1 MWQHN
6 VLPFGATSSVWA
18 YLRVADAICFLS
30 IVLLFLAAAHFV
42 DDFFM
47 IEGLE
52 IAPAGFRSFQDIHA
66 ALGFRM
72 KKAKEKPPAARQ
84 TLLGVDWSVNRDH
97 IQASAGTDRVQKIQ
111 QMISDILTS
120 GEMSQQAASKLA
132 GKLNF
137 VTSWVFGQVGKAL
150 LKPLYSRQKGL
161 PGSSVLSKQLRVAL
175 QEIQGVLP
183 VLKPVQIPLQL
194 NSQAVS
200 ISYAD
205 AFVTLQGVRRAA
217 NKWTVD
223 CPTLSL
229 LRGSENGWGGVFLGS
244 AGVRRAFRSQVP
256 VTSLAKVAP
265 SKAFIYWLEMMAQ
278 ILSIAVVAPHVHGHL
293 VCVVDNTAAEHALR
307 KGCSKDETFTKTLA
321 CFWAWVADNKL
332 QLSFHRVTSAAN
344 LSDGVSRGSW
354 KEADSFGCQRVCPKF
369 ENFYKFFLDVQ
380 KGDYKNMRGAFCKL
394 VDEVADYKPARR
406 SGEQRA

>member
-18 YLRVADAICFLS
+18 YLRADAICFLS

-52 IAPAGFRSFQDIHA
+52 IAPARFRSFQDIHA
-66 ALGFRM
+66 AL
-72 KKAKEKPPAARQ
+72 KAEEKPPAARQ

-175 QEIQGVLP
+175 QDIQGVLP
-183 VLKPVQIPLQL
+183 VLKL
-194 NSQAVS
+194 
-200 ISYAD
+200 
-205 AFVTLQGVRRAA
+205 
-217 NKWTVD
+217 
-223 CPTLSL
+223 CPTPAEFT
-229 LRGSENGWGGVFLGS
+229 GS
-244 AGVRRAFRSQVP
+244 
-256 VTSLAKVAP
+256 
-265 SKAFIYWLEMMAQ
+265 
-278 ILSIAVVAPHVHGHL
+278 VHII
-293 VCVVDNTAAEHALR
+293 C
-307 KGCSKDETFTKTLA
+307 
-321 CFWAWVADNKL
+321 
-332 QLSFHRVTSAAN
+332 
-344 LSDGVSRGSW
+344 
-354 KEADSFGCQRVCPKF
+354 
-369 ENFYKFFLDVQ
+369 
-380 KGDYKNMRGAFCKL
+380 
-394 VDEVADYKPARR
+394 
-406 SGEQRA
+406 

>member
-1 MWQHN
+1 M
-6 VLPFGATSSVWA
+6 
-18 YLRVADAICFLS
+18 ADAICFLS

-52 IAPAGFRSFQDIHA
+52 TAPAGFRSFQDIHA

-137 VTSWVFGQVGKAL
+137 VKSWVSGQVGKAL
-150 LKPLYSRQKGL
+150 LKALYSRQKGL
-161 PGSSVLSKQLRVAL
+161 PGSSALSKQLRVAL

-200 ISYAD
+200 ILYAD
-205 AFVTLQGVRRAA
+205 AFVALQGVRRAA

-223 CPTLSL
+223 CPTLRL
-229 LRGSENGWGGVFLGS
+229 LRGSKNGWGGVFLGS

-256 VTSLAKVAP
+256 GTRDFAS
-265 SKAFIYWLEMMAQ
+265 
-278 ILSIAVVAPHVHGHL
+278 
-293 VCVVDNTAAEHALR
+293 
-307 KGCSKDETFTKTLA
+307 
-321 CFWAWVADNKL
+321 
-332 QLSFHRVTSAAN
+332 
-344 LSDGVSRGSW
+344 
-354 KEADSFGCQRVCPKF
+354 
-369 ENFYKFFLDVQ
+369 
-380 KGDYKNMRGAFCKL
+380 
-394 VDEVADYKPARR
+394 
-406 SGEQRA
+406 